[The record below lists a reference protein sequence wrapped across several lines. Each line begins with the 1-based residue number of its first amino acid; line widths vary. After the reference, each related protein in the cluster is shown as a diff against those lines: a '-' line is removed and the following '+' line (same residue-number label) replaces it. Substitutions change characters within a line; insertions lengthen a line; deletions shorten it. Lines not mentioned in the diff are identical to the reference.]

1 MWTALGLLKLIT
13 RSRERPF
20 QPAMAMIGVKPGDT
34 VVVLGARRPD
44 LAAAVAGVTGLNGQT
59 TVVDR
64 AQGAAAAV
72 KAAAER
78 AGTLVDFVDA
88 PCAMVPLDPGT
99 ADVVVLPSGL
109 AILGTDAPLVL
120 AEAIRLARG
129 AGRIT
134 ICEPVPRQGLF
145 RLAQSTPVTDP
156 AHVVE
161 RLTAAGL
168 RAARHLGTLDGIAF
182 VEAAKAR

>member
-13 RSRERPF
+13 RSRDQPF
-20 QPAMAMIGVKPGDT
+20 QPAMAMIGVKPGAT
-34 VVVLGARRPD
+34 VVVLGARQPD
-44 LAAAVAGVTGLNGQT
+44 LAAALAVVTGLNGQT

-64 AQGAAAAV
+64 ATGAADAVATAA
-72 KAAAER
+72 R
-78 AGTLVDFVDA
+78 QAGALVDFVDA
-88 PCAMVPLDPGT
+88 PCAMTPLDSGT

-109 AILGTDAPLVL
+109 AALGTDAPLVL

-129 AGRIT
+129 GGRIT
-134 ICEPVPRQGLF
+134 VCEPVPRPGLF
-145 RLAQSTPVTDP
+145 RLAQSAPVTDP
-156 AHVVE
+156 AHVAE

-182 VEAAKAR
+182 VEAAKAK